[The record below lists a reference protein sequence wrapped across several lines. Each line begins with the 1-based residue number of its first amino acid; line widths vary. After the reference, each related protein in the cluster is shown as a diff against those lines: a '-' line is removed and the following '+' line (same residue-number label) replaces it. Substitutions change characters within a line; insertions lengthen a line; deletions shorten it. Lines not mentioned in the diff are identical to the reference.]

1 MPEEILNQVN
11 MPGIY
16 VVISG
21 IIGGL
26 VAILV
31 LFLSRFFDWFE
42 KPRITKKNVQFE
54 ALKIK
59 HLKLY
64 ELKIDT
70 YKNTTNRIA
79 TILANFDFHEDLSQE
94 NMNDEQRKFWHQRY
108 KQFHKEKNTI
118 ISNLSLIAPTEVV
131 DSTKDLF
138 EYLRQIIDD
147 QKDWD
152 WPMIINKIQNLLNKM
167 RADIDIDLTPI
178 DFKNHP

>member
-1 MPEEILNQVN
+1 MNGTYI
-11 MPGIY
+11 
-16 VVISG
+16 VVSG
-21 IIGGL
+21 LIAGFVTL
-26 VAILV
+26 LV

-54 ALKIK
+54 ALKTK

-64 ELKIDT
+64 ELKIDI
-70 YKNTTNRIA
+70 YKSATNRIA
-79 TILANFDFHEDLSQE
+79 AILADFDFHEDLSQE
-94 NMNDEQRKFWHQRY
+94 NMNDQQRKFWHQRY
-108 KQFHKEKNTI
+108 KKFHKEKNTI
-118 ISNLSLIAPTEVV
+118 ISNLSLIAPTKVV
-131 DSTKDLF
+131 NATKDLF

-152 WPMIINKIQNLLNKM
+152 WSTIKDKTQTLLNEM